1 MVLRILPDGQML
13 PLGKIFVVLG
23 VEQTDDDDDDDE
35 DEVAPLKLEPE

>member
-23 VEQTDDDDDDDE
+23 VEQTDDDDEE